1 MSKTQQL
8 ACSSLRSHVRV
19 PDQDQEHVHQ
29 RATGYSLQAYCP
41 LLPSW
46 PVNDE
51 RYSRLASLQAYS
63 EKLRYKTNIPPR
75 PNHRA
80 LLAQIVMVFPSTF
93 SSNLAC
99 CFSSSPILLLS
110 CSPDISDH
118 AHCCV
123 VPTIMQAFD

>member
-29 RATGYSLQAYCP
+29 RATGCSLQAYCP

-75 PNHRA
+75 PNHPA
-80 LLAQIVMVFPSTF
+80 LLAQIVMVFPSKYLF
-93 SSNLAC
+93 LK
-99 CFSSSPILLLS
+99 PRLLLFFFS
-110 CSPDISDH
+110 NSAAVLLLAPQIY
-118 AHCCV
+118 
-123 VPTIMQAFD
+123 PTMRTAA